1 MESIEKEN
9 QEESFDQVKAR
20 RSRKRGFALFA
31 VLLVLAG
38 AGYGGYTYLYGAK
51 YVKTDNA
58 YAATEIAQVT
68 SAVGG
73 IVSSVKVIDTQYVE
87 KGDIL
92 VVLEDTDAKLA
103 LQQAEAN
110 YGLSQRRVRSYLASS
125 EGLDAMV
132 QAREAEEI
140 RAEAQITAAKADYER
155 AQIDFT
161 RRQELVNSGSVS
173 GEELTN
179 AKTALAQATANLRV
193 AEATGRQAV
202 ANRLSTIGS
211 RNANNAL
218 VENSTVETNPEV
230 LLAKAQYLQ
239 AKVNLSR
246 TIIYAPVS
254 GVVAKRQV
262 EVGQQIHM
270 GAPLLTLVP
279 VDKMHVDANFKEG
292 KLRKVKI
299 GQEVEVTSDLYGDD
313 ILYHGVVTGLSG
325 GTGSAF
331 SMIPAQN
338 ATGNWI
344 KVVQRLPVRIE
355 LNRDELIA
363 HPLQVGLSMAVSIDT
378 ESMVDEKTLEQYQAA
393 ALEQSID
400 KQQALGLL
408 SQAEA
413 VESDNE
419 QGI

>member
-1 MESIEKEN
+1 MESIEREN
-9 QEESFDQVKAR
+9 QEESFDQVRAH

-31 VLLVLAG
+31 LLLVLVGG
-38 AGYGGYTYLYGAK
+38 AYGGYTYLYGSK

-92 VVLEDTDAKLA
+92 VVLEDTDAKLT

-110 YGLSQRRVRSYLASS
+110 YGLSKRRVRSYLASS

-161 RRQELVNSGSVS
+161 RRQDLVNSGSVS

-230 LLAKAQYLQ
+230 LLARAQYLQ

-270 GAPLLTLVP
+270 GAPLLTIVP

-292 KLRKVKI
+292 KLRKVKV
-299 GQEVEVTSDLYGDD
+299 GQEVEVISDLYGDD

-355 LNRDELIA
+355 LDRDELIA

-378 ESMVDEKTLEQYQAA
+378 ESMVDEKTLEQYQSA
-393 ALEQSID
+393 ALEQNVD
-400 KQQALGLL
+400 KQQGLDLL
-408 SQAEA
+408 SRADG